1 MPERIDVES
10 FDVYSFAVR
19 PSDVP
24 IGLLVSRTA
33 KTLSRAFDDALAA
46 AGGSTPTWLVLL
58 AIKTGSHRTQGDLAE
73 AVGVRQP
80 TLTHHLDALEREGL
94 VHREREP
101 GNRRVQQV
109 ALTEAGEQL
118 FLRLRRAAGSF
129 DGRLRAGL
137 DETQVTELR
146 RLLAHLVENAQPD

>member
-1 MPERIDVES
+1 M
-10 FDVYSFAVR
+10 R
-19 PSDVP
+19 PSEVP
-24 IGLLVSRTA
+24 IGLLVTRTA
-33 KTLSRAFDDALAA
+33 KALSRAFDEALVA

-58 AIKTGSHRTQGDLAE
+58 AIKSGGHRTQGDLAE

-80 TLTHHLDALEREGL
+80 TLTHHLDTLERDGL

-109 ALTEAGEQL
+109 TLTDTGEQL

-137 DETQVTELR
+137 DETEVTELR